1 MLNLT
6 IRLRLVATMAF
17 MGMLL
22 IVIGVMGILG
32 GQASNNVVKDIFT
45 NQLPSTIAIGDSRS
59 HTLRARVVIDRA
71 VMHPELPDV
80 GDVVKRAE
88 KFVGESEKAW
98 KRYLELPAD
107 GDEKKLSD
115 EVGAKRAA
123 YLNEGFLPLLA
134 AVKAGDKDAAD
145 TINMT
150 KLPKLFSAYYDKS
163 DELVAY
169 QSKSTEALYTA
180 SQQKFASF
188 RWIAILTIVGGLIA
202 VSVSAFFL
210 LRAIAQPLHKMM
222 EHFDEISAGDLTKP
236 VVATSRDEMGQLL
249 LGLEKMR
256 ASLVETVSRVRHGS
270 SSIATATDEIAR
282 GNLDLSSR
290 TEQQAASLEETASSM
305 EQLTSTVKQNAD
317 NARQANTLSITASE
331 VATRG
336 GTVVGNVVHTMNSI
350 KDSSKKIV
358 DIISVIDGIAFQ
370 TNILALNA
378 AVEAARAGEQGRGF
392 AVVASEVR
400 NLAQRSASAA
410 KEIKELIGDSVEK
423 VDAGS
428 KLVDDAGRT
437 MNEIV
442 HSIQSVADI
451 MGEITA
457 ASAEQ
462 SAGLDQI
469 NIAVVKM
476 DEATQQNA
484 ALVEQAAAAAGSTQD
499 QARRLLDAVSV
510 FKIDERS
517 QQFVAAVTAVPQSRQ
532 PVRQPVARAALA
544 TPARSASPPNVKSIH
559 RPKPAGEGKKTGA
572 PAGQDEWEEF

>member
-17 MGMLL
+17 MGILL
-22 IVIGVMGILG
+22 VIIGTMGVVG
-32 GQASNNVVKDIFT
+32 GQASNNVVRDIFT
-45 NQLPSTIAIGDSRS
+45 NQLPSTIAIGDSRA
-59 HTLRARVVIDRA
+59 HTLRARVVVDRA
-71 VMHPELPDV
+71 VMHPELPDAP
-80 GDVVKRAE
+80 DIVKRAE
-88 KFVGESEKAW
+88 KFVGESDKAW

-107 GDEKKLSD
+107 AEEKKISD
-115 EVGAKRAA
+115 EVSARRSA
-123 YLNEGFLPLLA
+123 YMNDGFLPLLA

-150 KLPKLFSAYYDKS
+150 KLPKLFAAYYDKT

-169 QSKSTEALYTA
+169 QTKSTEALSVAT
-180 SQQKFASF
+180 QDKFATF
-188 RWIAILTIVGGLIA
+188 RMVAILAIIGGLLA
-202 VSVSAFFL
+202 VSVSGFFL
-210 LRAIAQPLHKMM
+210 LRAIAHPLRKMM
-222 EHFDEISAGDLTKP
+222 EHFDEISAGDLTRQVVP
-236 VVATSRDEMGQLL
+236 VSRDEMGKLML
-249 LGLEKMR
+249 SLETMR
-256 ASLVETVSRVRHGS
+256 ASLVETVSKVRHGS

-282 GNLDLSSR
+282 GNMDLSGR

-305 EQLTSTVKQNAD
+305 EELTSTVKQNAD
-317 NARQANTLSITASE
+317 NAKQANTLSITASE

-336 GTVVGNVVHTMNSI
+336 GAMVGNVVDTMNSI

-400 NLAQRSASAA
+400 NLAQRSATAA

-423 VDAGS
+423 VEAGS
-428 KLVDDAGRT
+428 RLVNDTGRT
-437 MNEIV
+437 MHEIV
-442 HSIQSVADI
+442 NSIQSVADI

-469 NIAVVKM
+469 NTAVVRM

-499 QARRLLDAVSV
+499 QAKRLLDAVSV

-517 QQFVAAVTAVPQSRQ
+517 QQFVAGVTAVAATPVHKPATRPARV
-532 PVRQPVARAALA
+532 PVRPAAKPTVSNVRSIKEA
-544 TPARSASPPNVKSIH
+544 KSTPAREAM
-559 RPKPAGEGKKTGA
+559 A
-572 PAGQDEWEEF
+572 PAGQDDWEEF

>member
-6 IRLRLVATMAF
+6 IKLRLVATMAF
-17 MGMLL
+17 MGILL
-22 IVIGVMGILG
+22 VIIGIMGIAG
-32 GQASNNVVKDIFT
+32 GQAGNDVVKDIFT
-45 NQLPSTIAIGDSRS
+45 NQLPSIVSIGDSRA

-80 GDVVKRAE
+80 ADIVKRSE
-88 KFVGESEKAW
+88 KFTDESEKAW
-98 KRYLELPAD
+98 KHYLSLPAD
-107 GDEKKLSD
+107 SGAKKISD
-115 EVGAKRAA
+115 EVGARREA
-123 YLNEGFLPLLA
+123 YLNEGFFPLLA
-134 AVKAGDKDAAD
+134 AVKAGDKAAAD
-145 TINMT
+145 TVNMT
-150 KLPKLFSAYYDKS
+150 KLPKLFAAYYDKT

-169 QSKSTEALYTA
+169 QSKSTGAMYDA
-180 SQQKFASF
+180 SQGKFATF
-188 RWIAILTIVGGLIA
+188 RWIAILMIA
-202 VSVSAFFL
+202 VGLVAVSISAFFL
-210 LRAIAQPLHKMM
+210 LRAIARPLQKMM

-236 VVATSRDEMGQLL
+236 VVAESRDEMGQLL
-249 LGLEKMR
+249 SGLEKMR
-256 ASLVETVSRVRHGS
+256 VSLVDTVTKVRHGS

-282 GNLDLSSR
+282 GNLDLSGR

-317 NARQANTLSITASE
+317 NAKQANTLSITASE

-336 GTVVGNVVHTMNSI
+336 GAVVGDVVHTMNSI
-350 KDSSKKIV
+350 KDSSRKIV

-400 NLAQRSASAA
+400 NLAHRSASAA
-410 KEIKELIGDSVEK
+410 KEIKALIGDSVEK
-423 VDAGS
+423 VEAGS

-437 MNEIV
+437 MHEIV
-442 HSIQSVADI
+442 SSIQSVADI

-462 SAGLDQI
+462 SAGLEQI
-469 NIAVVKM
+469 NTAVGKM

-499 QARRLLDAVSV
+499 QAQRLLDAVSV

-517 QQFVAAVTAVPQSRQ
+517 QQFVASVTAVPAARIPAAKLAPSRPIPIRKAAPSNVQ
-532 PVRQPVARAALA
+532 PI
-544 TPARSASPPNVKSIH
+544 N
-559 RPKPAGEGKKTGA
+559 RPKPAKSKETVA
-572 PAGQDEWEEF
+572 PAGQDDWEEF